1 MAVCMAAVLAD
12 SDDAPY
18 MITSDSNKVE
28 LGPGGPDLESISY
41 PAHEPEPQGAAAPV
55 TLVQIVTVPLA
66 RISVLFHASHRLE
79 VRVCLT
85 GAALAFQCSG

>member
-41 PAHEPEPQGAAAPV
+41 PAHEPEPQRAAAPV
-55 TLVQIVTVPLA
+55 TLSA
-66 RISVLFHASHRLE
+66 CKS
-79 VRVCLT
+79 
-85 GAALAFQCSG
+85 